1 MGNCFSCSSTPSKTL
16 PIDSKFSF
24 PSPHPASHSDSN
36 RNTGGFA
43 SGAIHLGGGLEVCQI
58 SSFNKIW
65 AAREGGPENHGA
77 TFFEPNSL
85 PEGFFVLTYFC
96 QSNSKALFGFV
107 LAGKN
112 TGSNGEE
119 ALKKPVDYTLVW
131 STESSKI
138 KRDGNGYIWS
148 PTPPDGYRAVGH
160 VVTASPEKP
169 SLDNIRCVRLDMTE
183 ECEKEAWIWGPM
195 KSRDENGFNVYSS
208 RPKNRGITEMGVSTG
223 AFIALPASDT
233 ANSPS
238 PALFCLKNLN
248 SISAAMPDLSQID
261 SLFQAYSPIIYFHP
275 KEKYLPSSVNWF
287 FSGGA
292 LLYDKSNESNPVP
305 INPDGSN
312 LPQGGSNDGQF
323 WLNLPTDEELKEK
336 LKNGD
341 LQSCKVYLHVK
352 PMIGGIFTDIAIWIF
367 FPFNGPATAKV
378 GIIDIPFTKIGEH
391 IGDWEHITLRM
402 SNFTGELRRAY
413 FAQHS
418 KGEWVDPPSLEFEKG
433 NKVVAYSS
441 LNGHASY
448 SKAGLV
454 LQGGTEIGIRNETA
468 KSGLVLDAGE
478 NYSVVAAEYLEGMV
492 VEPPW
497 LNYTREWGPRI
508 EYPIVEEIEKVENL
522 LPGRLKEGFRGFV
535 NKLPDEI
542 RGEEGPTGP
551 KMKNSWNG
559 DEP

>member
-1 MGNCFSCSSTPSKTL
+1 MGNCLSSSSTPPTL

-24 PSPHPASHSDSN
+24 PSPHLATLSETN
-36 RNTGGFA
+36 TLTGGFA
-43 SGAIHLGGGLEVCQI
+43 SGTIDLGRGLHVCQI

-65 AAREGGPENHGA
+65 AARQGGPDNLGA

-85 PEGFFVLTYFC
+85 PEGFFVLGYFC
-96 QSNSKALFGFV
+96 RSNKNALFGFV
-107 LAGKN
+107 LAGKDN
-112 TGSNGEE
+112 GFDGEE

-160 VVTASPEKP
+160 VVTASREKP
-169 SLDNIRCVRLDMTE
+169 SVDKIRCVRSDLTE

-195 KSRDENGFNVYSS
+195 KSGDENGFNIYSS
-208 RPKNRGITEMGVSTG
+208 RPKNRGITETGVSTG
-223 AFIALPASDT
+223 AFVALPAPT
-233 ANSPS
+233 TGNSPL
-238 PALFCLKNLN
+238 PQLFCLKNLN

-261 SLFQAYSPIIYFHP
+261 SLYQAYSPVIYYHP
-275 KEKYLPSSVNWF
+275 KEKYLPSSVDWF

-292 LLYDKSNESNPVP
+292 LLYDKSNESNSVP

-323 WLNLPTDEELKEK
+323 WLNLPTDEEGKEK
-336 LKNGD
+336 LKKGD

-352 PMIGGIFTDIAIWIF
+352 PMIGGTFTDIATWIF

-391 IGDWEHITLRM
+391 IGDWEHITLRI
-402 SNFTGELRRAY
+402 SNFTGELGRVY

-448 SKAGLV
+448 SKPGLV
-454 LQGGTEIGIRNETA
+454 LQGAAEIGIRNETA
-468 KSGLVLDAGE
+468 KSGLVLDTGT
-478 NYSVVAAEYLEGMV
+478 NYLVIAAEYLEGV
-492 VEPPW
+492 VEEPAW
-497 LNYTREWGPRI
+497 VNYTREWGPKI

>member
-1 MGNCFSCSSTPSKTL
+1 MGNCLSSSSTPPKAL

-24 PSPHPASHSDSN
+24 PSAHPALHSDTS
-36 RNTGGFA
+36 RNAGGFA
-43 SGAIHLGGGLEVCQI
+43 SGAIDLGGGLEVCQI

-65 AAREGGPENHGA
+65 AAREGGPENVGA

-85 PEGFFVLTYFC
+85 PEGFFVLGYFC

-107 LAGKN
+107 LAGKSS
-112 TGSNGEE
+112 GSNGEE

-160 VVTASPEKP
+160 VVTATPEKP
-169 SLDNIRCVRLDMTE
+169 SVDKMRCVRSDLTE

-195 KSRDENGFNVYSS
+195 KSRDQNGFNVYSS
-208 RPKNRGITEMGVSTG
+208 RPKNRGITATGVSTG
-223 AFIALPASDT
+223 AFVALPAAAT
-233 ANSPS
+233 ENSSS
-238 PALFCLKNLN
+238 PVLFCLKNLN
-248 SISAAMPDLSQID
+248 PISAAMPDLSQID

-275 KEKYLPSSVNWF
+275 KEKYLPSSVDWF

-312 LPQGGSNDGQF
+312 LPQGGSNDEQF
-323 WLNLPTDEELKEK
+323 WLNLPTNEEGKQK

-391 IGDWEHITLRM
+391 IGDWEHITLRI
-402 SNFTGELRRAY
+402 SNFTGELRRVY

-433 NKVVAYSS
+433 NKMVAYSS

-454 LQGGTEIGIRNETA
+454 LQGGAEIGIRNETA
-468 KSGLVLDAGE
+468 KSGLVLDAGA
-478 NYSVVAAEYLEGMV
+478 NYSVVAAEYLAEVV

-535 NKLPDEI
+535 RKLPDEI

-551 KMKNSWNG
+551 KMKNSWIG